1 MTAWMQTLLGRMGAG
16 ARGRVDAGAL
26 HAAVVGQARDP
37 RFYEVLAVAD
47 TVEGR
52 FEMLCVHAFLVLNRL
67 KREGGAGAPLGQAMV
82 DTLFLDLDRALREMG
97 VGDLSV
103 GKRMKTLAQAFY
115 GRLEAYEGGL
125 TPSAGV
131 LESAVARNVFADGQ
145 PVPGAADRLARYMRA
160 SVSELAAA
168 DLGAL
173 RAGKLRLAALPASD
187 GGPG

>member
-26 HAAVVGQARDP
+26 HAAVVEQARDP

-67 KREGGAGAPLGQAMV
+67 KREGGAGAPLGQATV

-103 GKRMKTLAQAFY
+103 AKRMKTLAQAFY
-115 GRLEAYEGGL
+115 GRLEAYEVALATGPGGGAL
-125 TPSAGV
+125 AA
-131 LESAVARNVFADGQ
+131 AVARNVFADGQ
-145 PVPGAADRLARYMRA
+145 PAPGAADRLAGYMRA
-160 SVSELAAA
+160 SADELASV
-168 DLGAL
+168 D
-173 RAGKLRLAALPASD
+173 LAALGNGSVRFAAFS
-187 GGPG
+187 G